1 MTTYAQGR
9 AAAARGGLDW
19 RGVMIGIGGALAVV
33 GMYLATLY
41 APEERT
47 MGNAQRIFYVH
58 VPSAWV
64 GFLAFG
70 AVFVCSIGFL
80 WTRRRAF
87 DLAAHASTEVGVIFT
102 TLAIASGS
110 VWGRAVWGTWWTW
123 DPRLTTTFMLWF
135 IYVVSL
141 MVRAYGGTG
150 TQPAR
155 FAAVLGI
162 VGFLDIPL
170 IHLSVVWWR
179 SLHPLPVVVTS
190 EGFGAGLPPQML
202 AALLVNV
209 TAFTLL
215 YIALLSIRR
224 AQMTAVDS
232 LLEREDAV
240 RNSARGRSIPTRMGQ
255 SKEVAR

>member
-1 MTTYAQGR
+1 MATYTERTAAVTTRSG
-9 AAAARGGLDW
+9 DW
-19 RGVMIGIGGALAVV
+19 RAWLIWLGGALAVL
-33 GMYLATLY
+33 GMYLAALY

-47 MGNAQRIFYVH
+47 MSHAQRIFYVH

-70 AVFVCSIGFL
+70 VVFASSIAFL

-87 DLAAHASTEVGVIFT
+87 DLAAHASTEVGLVFT

-110 VWGRAVWGTWWTW
+110 VWGRAAWGTWWTW

-179 SLHPLPVVVTS
+179 SLHPLPVVVRAD
-190 EGFGAGLPPQML
+190 GFGSGLPPQML
-202 AALLVNV
+202 VALLVNV
-209 TAFTLL
+209 VAFTLL
-215 YIALLSIRR
+215 YVALFSIRR
-224 AQMTAVDS
+224 AQMTASDALAARSEANRVVRRPAA
-232 LLEREDAV
+232 REV
-240 RNSARGRSIPTRMGQ
+240 S
-255 SKEVAR
+255 